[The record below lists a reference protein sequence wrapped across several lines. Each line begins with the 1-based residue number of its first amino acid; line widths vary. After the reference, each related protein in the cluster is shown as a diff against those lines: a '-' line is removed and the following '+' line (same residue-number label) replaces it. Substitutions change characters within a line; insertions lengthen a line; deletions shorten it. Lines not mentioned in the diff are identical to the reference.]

1 MHGSPPPSI
10 PFLCPFSSAGLM
22 SITVA
27 LVDASLL
34 SLRRAIKNGR
44 GAIRDGTRSSRRQ
57 RRIAL
62 VLVASVRRACFVTL
76 RSVICSPEQKM
87 FPVAA
92 PSPASSLYTLFT
104 PWRQVVRYHP
114 VPGHGR
120 GDPVNPRTSTYGVVA
135 LSFCT
140 LERRRSGDWRTRG
153 RKKIYTKTVPKTVA
167 LSPGYKFFDRS
178 AIDFPLK
185 VKKLNEKKDFNSF

>member
-1 MHGSPPPSI
+1 MQRKAFETTALYAPNFSTLINSFLRLSADFFHSSLSTFNMHGSPPLSF
-10 PFLCPFSSAGLM
+10 PFLCLFSSAGLM

-34 SLRRAIKNGR
+34 SLRRASERTIKNGWGVIR
-44 GAIRDGTRSSRRQ
+44 GGTWPPRRRRRCR

-62 VLVASVRRACFVTL
+62 VLVSVAPVSHGIVVAS

-104 PWRQVVRYHP
+104 P
-114 VPGHGR
+114 
-120 GDPVNPRTSTYGVVA
+120 
-135 LSFCT
+135 
-140 LERRRSGDWRTRG
+140 
-153 RKKIYTKTVPKTVA
+153 
-167 LSPGYKFFDRS
+167 
-178 AIDFPLK
+178 
-185 VKKLNEKKDFNSF
+185 